1 MDWLIS
7 HRADWQ
13 PRFIADR
20 HYNRQSPGA
29 KQFVP
34 PGRCM
39 VLYGEN
45 EYGRAF
51 WVTSWPFPE
60 YVKHAWPGAWM
71 CSAFRNEGY
80 GIASTLITDAIAATR
95 YHFGEPPALGLITFL
110 DRSKVRPTKVHGK
123 TV

>member
-1 MDWLIS
+1 
-7 HRADWQ
+7 
-13 PRFIADR
+13 
-20 HYNRQSPGA
+20 
-29 KQFVP
+29 
-34 PGRCM
+34 M